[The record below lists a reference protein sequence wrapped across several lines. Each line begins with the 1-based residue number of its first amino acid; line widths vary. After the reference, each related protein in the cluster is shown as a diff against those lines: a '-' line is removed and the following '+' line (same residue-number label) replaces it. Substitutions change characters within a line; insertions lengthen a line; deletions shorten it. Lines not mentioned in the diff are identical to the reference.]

1 MMKKDKNF
9 IISIDQG
16 TTSSRAILFNLKGQP
31 VYSSQKEFTQY
42 FPKSGWVEHDPEE
55 IWSTTKKTLSD
66 VIKKSKKIKGKIL
79 TIGITNQRETTVLWN
94 KKTGKA
100 VYNAIVWQDRRQEE
114 FCKKLRK
121 QNKETLIFN
130 RTGLLIDS
138 YFSGT
143 KIKWILD
150 NIPLAKKL
158 MKKKQLLFGTI
169 DSFLIWRL
177 TKGKVHA
184 TDATNASRTMIY
196 NIANN
201 KWDETI
207 LKILKI
213 DKNILPDV
221 KDCADDYGSTH
232 PSITGRPIS
241 ISGVVGD
248 QQSASI
254 GQCCFEPGSLKS
266 TYGTG
271 AFVLLNTGSK
281 IIYSKNR
288 LLTTIAYRI
297 KGKTTYAM
305 EGSIFIAGAGVQWL
319 RDKLNFFKKASE
331 TENIV
336 KSLKDNKGVYLV
348 PAFTGLGAP
357 YWDANARGVLSGLTR
372 DTGPKEIIRATIES
386 VAYQTYDLFEAMKHD
401 GLRPKL
407 VKVDGGMVMNNWFSQ
422 FLSDVVDIKVSRPK
436 VQETTA
442 LGAAFMAGLQ
452 IGVYKSLKDISKN
465 WHLDKSFMNK
475 ISSKKRSSLVKGWST
490 AIKKTLTNTI

>member
-1 MMKKDKNF
+1 MKKF

-16 TTSSRAILFNLKGQP
+16 TTSSRAILFNLKGKP
-31 VYSSQKEFTQY
+31 VFSSQKEFTQY
-42 FPKSGWVEHDPEE
+42 FPNSGWVEHNPEE
-55 IWSTTKKTLSD
+55 IWSTTKKVLKD
-66 VIKKSKKIKGKIL
+66 VIKKAKRIKGKIL
-79 TIGITNQRETTVLWN
+79 TIGITNQRETTVLWD
-94 KKTGKA
+94 KKTGKP

-114 FCKKLRK
+114 YCEKLRK

-138 YFSGT
+138 YFSGM

-150 NIPLAKKL
+150 NVPKAKVL
-158 MKKKQLLFGTI
+158 MNKKQLLFGTI
-169 DSFLIWRL
+169 DSFLIWRF

-196 NIANN
+196 NISSN
-201 KWDETI
+201 KWDDKI
-207 LKILKI
+207 LSLLKIK
-213 DKNILPDV
+213 KHILPEV

-232 PSITGRPIS
+232 PSITGTSIS

-248 QQSASI
+248 QQSATI

-271 AFVLLNTGSK
+271 AFVLLNTGNK

-319 RDKLNFFKKASE
+319 RDRMKFFKKAPE
-331 TENIV
+331 TEKII
-336 KSLKDNKGVYLV
+336 KSLKGNSDVYLV

-357 YWDANARGVLSGLTR
+357 YWDSNSRGVLSGLTR
-372 DTGPKEIIRATIES
+372 DTGPKEIIRATVES

-401 GLRPKL
+401 GLKPRL
-407 VKVDGGMVMNNWFSQ
+407 VKVDGGMVTNNWFSQ
-422 FLSDVVDIKVSRPK
+422 FLSDVVNVGVLRPK

-465 WHLDKSFMNK
+465 WALDKKFSPKMRNNARK
-475 ISSKKRSSLVKGWST
+475 KLLKDWSK
-490 AIKKTLTNTI
+490 AIERTLIN

>member
-1 MMKKDKNF
+1 MKKF

-16 TTSSRAILFNLKGQP
+16 TTSSRAILFDLKGKP
-31 VYSSQKEFTQY
+31 VFSSQKEFTQF
-42 FPKSGWVEHDPEE
+42 FPNSGWVEHNPEE
-55 IWSTTKKTLSD
+55 IWSTTKKVLKD
-66 VIKKSKKIKGKIL
+66 VIKKAKRIKGKVL
-79 TIGITNQRETTVLWN
+79 TIGITNQRETTVLWD
-94 KKTGKA
+94 KKTGKP
-100 VYNAIVWQDRRQEE
+100 VYNAIVWQDRRQEVY
-114 FCKKLRK
+114 CAKLRK

-138 YFSGT
+138 YFSGM

-150 NIPLAKKL
+150 NVPKAKAL
-158 MKKKQLLFGTI
+158 MNKKQLLFGTI
-169 DSFLIWRL
+169 DSFLIWRF

-196 NIANN
+196 NISLN
-201 KWDETI
+201 KWDDKI
-207 LKILKI
+207 LNLLKIK
-213 DKNILPDV
+213 KHILPEV

-232 PSITGRPIS
+232 PSITGKAIS

-248 QQSASI
+248 QQSAAI
-254 GQCCFEPGSLKS
+254 GQCCFEPGSLKC

-319 RDKLNFFKKASE
+319 RDKMKFFKKAPE
-331 TENIV
+331 TEKII
-336 KSLKDNKGVYLV
+336 KSLKNNSDVYLV

-357 YWDANARGVLSGLTR
+357 YWDSNSRGVLSGLTR
-372 DTGPKEIIRATIES
+372 DTGPKEIIRATVES

-422 FLSDVVDIKVSRPK
+422 FLSDVVTVGVLRPK

-465 WHLDKSFMNK
+465 WALDRKFLPKMKNK
-475 ISSKKRSSLVKGWST
+475 NRSNLIIGWSK
-490 AIKKTLTNTI
+490 AIKRTLIN

>member
-1 MMKKDKNF
+1 MKKDKNF

-55 IWSTTKKTLSD
+55 IWSTTKKSLND
-66 VIKKSKKIKGKIL
+66 VIRKSKKIKGNIL

-94 KKTGKA
+94 KKTGKP

-138 YFSGT
+138 YFSGI

-177 TKGKVHA
+177 TRGKVHA

-196 NIANN
+196 NITNN
-201 KWDETI
+201 KWDQTI

-213 DKNILPDV
+213 DKDILPTV

-232 PSITGRPIS
+232 PSITGKSIS

-319 RDKLNFFKKASE
+319 RDRLNFFKKASE
-331 TENIV
+331 TEKII

-422 FLSDVVDIKVSRPK
+422 FLSDVINIKVLRPK

-465 WHLDKSFMNK
+465 WHLDKSFIPK
-475 ISSKKRSSLVKGWST
+475 INSNARNNLVKGWSE
-490 AIKKTLTNTI
+490 AIKKTLTKTT

>member
-1 MMKKDKNF
+1 MKKF

-16 TTSSRAILFNLKGQP
+16 TTSSRAILFDLKGKP

-42 FPKSGWVEHDPEE
+42 FPKSGWVEHNPEE
-55 IWSTTKKTLSD
+55 IWNTTKKTLKD
-66 VIKKSKKIKGKIL
+66 VIYKSKKLKGNIL
-79 TIGITNQRETTVLWN
+79 TIGITNQRETTVLWD
-94 KKTGKA
+94 KKTGKP

-114 FCKKLRK
+114 FCKKLRR
-121 QNKETLIFN
+121 QNNETLIFN

-138 YFSGT
+138 YFSGI
-143 KIKWILD
+143 KIKWVLD
-150 NIPLAKKL
+150 NVPLAKKL
-158 MKKKQLLFGTI
+158 MSKKQLLFGTI

-177 TKGKVHA
+177 TRGKVHA

-196 NIANN
+196 NIVSN

-207 LKILKI
+207 LKLLKI
-213 DKNILPDV
+213 EKHILPTV
-221 KDCADDYGSTH
+221 KDCADDYGHTAA
-232 PSITGRPIS
+232 SITGKPIS
-241 ISGVVGD
+241 ITGVVGD

-271 AFVLLNTGSK
+271 AFVLLNTGNK

-319 RDKLNFFKKASE
+319 RDKLKFFNKAAE
-331 TENIV
+331 TEQIV
-336 KSLKDNKGVYLV
+336 KSLKDNKGIYLV

-422 FLSDVVDIKVSRPK
+422 FLSDVINIKVLRPK

-452 IGVYKSLKDISKN
+452 IGVYKSLKDISSNWQIDKN
-465 WHLDKSFMNK
+465 FNPK
-475 ISSKKRSSLVKGWST
+475 IKTKVRGNLIKGWT
-490 AIKKTLTNTI
+490 KAINKTLTTTT

>member
-1 MMKKDKNF
+1 MKKF

-16 TTSSRAILFNLKGQP
+16 TTSSRAILFDLSGKA
-31 VYSSQKEFTQY
+31 VYTSQLEFSQY

-55 IWSTTKKTLSD
+55 IWSTTKKTLKE
-66 VIKKSKKIKGKIL
+66 VINKAKRLKGNVL
-79 TIGITNQRETTVLWN
+79 AIGITNQRETTVLWD
-94 KKTGKA
+94 KKTGKP
-100 VYNAIVWQDRRQEE
+100 VYNAIVWQDRRQAE
-114 FCKKLRK
+114 FCKKLKK
-121 QNKETLIFN
+121 QNKETIIFN
-130 RTGLLIDS
+130 KTGLLIDS

-150 NIPLAKKL
+150 NVPLARKL
-158 MKKKQLLFGTI
+158 INKKQLLFGTI

-196 NIANN
+196 NITSN
-201 KWDETI
+201 KWDDSI

-213 DKNILPDV
+213 KKHILPEV

-232 PSITGRPIS
+232 PSITGKSIPIA
-241 ISGVVGD
+241 GVVGD
-248 QQSASI
+248 QQSATI

-271 AFVLLNTGSK
+271 AFILLNTGSK
-281 IIYSKNR
+281 KIYSKNR

-297 KGKTTYAM
+297 KGRTTYAM
-305 EGSIFIAGAGVQWL
+305 EGSIFVAGAGVQWL
-319 RDKLNFFKKASE
+319 RDRMKFFKKANE
-331 TENIV
+331 TEKIV
-336 KSLKDNKGVYLV
+336 KLLKDNNNVYLV

-357 YWDANARGVLSGLTR
+357 YWNSNARGVLSGLTR
-372 DTGPKEIIRATIES
+372 DTSPKEIVRAAIES

-401 GLRPKL
+401 GLRPKV

-422 FLSDVVDIKVSRPK
+422 FLSNIVNVKVLRPK

-452 IGVYKSLKDISKN
+452 IGVYKSLKDISKK
-465 WHLDKSFMNK
+465 WSLDKKFSTNMKNK
-475 ISSKKRSSLVKGWST
+475 IRKTLVNGWSI
-490 AIKKTLTNTI
+490 AIKRTLIN

>member
-1 MMKKDKNF
+1 MKKDKNF

-31 VYSSQKEFTQY
+31 VYSSQKEFTQH
-42 FPKSGWVEHDPEE
+42 FPRSGWVEHDPEE
-55 IWSTTKKTLSD
+55 IWSTTKKTLND

-79 TIGITNQRETTVLWN
+79 TIGITNQRETTILWD

-138 YFSGT
+138 YFSGI

-150 NIPLAKKL
+150 NIPLAKQL

-177 TKGKVHA
+177 TRGKVHA

-196 NIANN
+196 NITNN

-213 DKNILPDV
+213 DKDILPVV
-221 KDCADDYGSTH
+221 KDCADDYGVTH
-232 PSITGRPIS
+232 SSITGKSIS

-305 EGSIFIAGAGVQWL
+305 EGSIFIAGAGIQWL

-401 GLRPKL
+401 GLRPRL

-422 FLSDVVDIKVSRPK
+422 FLSDVVDIKVLRPK

-465 WHLDKSFMNK
+465 WHIDKNFIPKMK
-475 ISSKKRSSLVKGWST
+475 SKQRINLVKGWSK
-490 AIKKTLTNTI
+490 AIKKTLTKTI

>member
-1 MMKKDKNF
+1 MKKDKNF

-16 TTSSRAILFNLKGQP
+16 TTSSRTILFNLKGQP
-31 VYSSQKEFTQY
+31 IYSSQKEFTQY
-42 FPKSGWVEHDPEE
+42 FPKNGWVEHDPEE

-66 VIKKSKKIKGKIL
+66 VVKKSKKIKGNIL
-79 TIGITNQRETTVLWN
+79 TIGITNQRETTVLWD

-138 YFSGT
+138 YFSGP
-143 KIKWILD
+143 KIKWILE
-150 NIPLAKKL
+150 NVPLAKKL

-169 DSFLIWRL
+169 DTFLIWRL
-177 TKGKVHA
+177 TRGKVHA

-196 NIANN
+196 NITNN
-201 KWDETI
+201 KWDDTI
-207 LKILKI
+207 LRLLKI
-213 DKNILPDV
+213 DKNILPIV

-232 PSITGRPIS
+232 SSITGKPIS

-248 QQSASI
+248 QQSATI

-319 RDKLNFFKKASE
+319 RDKLNFFKNASE

-422 FLSDVVDIKVSRPK
+422 FLSDVVDIKVLRPR

-465 WHLDKSFMNK
+465 WQLDKDFTPK
-475 ISSKKRSSLVKGWST
+475 INAKNRKTLVKGWSA
-490 AIKKTLTNTI
+490 AIKKTLTKTI